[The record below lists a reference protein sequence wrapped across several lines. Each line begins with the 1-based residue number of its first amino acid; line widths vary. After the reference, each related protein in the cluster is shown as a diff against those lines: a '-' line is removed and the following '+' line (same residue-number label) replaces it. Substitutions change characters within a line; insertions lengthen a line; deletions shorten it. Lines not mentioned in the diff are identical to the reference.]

1 MSTYATVRAVYRW
14 VDRAI
19 VSRLP
24 GQTILRKGM
33 FHLARA
39 VFPGRIQARSAG
51 EFIGT
56 APGRRA
62 ISARLPAWARAE
74 VAALA
79 AFEPALS
86 ALVGEGAA
94 IEPYFIPW
102 DLDYVG
108 KRYAQVR
115 RQLAGSYACMV
126 LSGAG
131 ASAVD
136 MVMLAAMPR
145 PLAVVDVAGDAGLAA
160 LAAAA
165 GADYVALP
173 AEYLD
178 SNDHC
183 AVLARLVL
191 QVAPDEV
198 RLTPHP
204 LVQRCVQRHGLAM
217 ASVSSLVPAG
227 GSSVA
232 CESTPL
238 GDDQR

>member
-1 MSTYATVRAVYRW
+1 MSMYSLVRAVYRW
-14 VDRAI
+14 ADRVI

-24 GQTILRKGM
+24 GQIMLRKGM
-33 FHLARA
+33 FRLARA
-39 VFPGRIQARSAG
+39 AFPSRIQARSAG

-62 ISARLPAWARAE
+62 ISAQLPAWARAE

-79 AFEPALS
+79 EFEPALS
-86 ALVGEGAA
+86 ALVGERAA
-94 IEPYFIPW
+94 LEPYFIPW

-108 KRYAQVR
+108 KRYAEVR
-115 RQLAGSYACMV
+115 RQLAGPYACMV

-131 ASAVD
+131 AYSVD

-145 PLAVVDVAGDAGLAA
+145 PLAIVDVAGDAGLAA

-173 AEYLD
+173 AQHLD

-191 QVAPDEV
+191 QVAPGEV

-204 LVQRCVQRHGLAM
+204 LVQRCVQRHGRAM
-217 ASVSSLVPAG
+217 ASVSILLPAG
-227 GSSVA
+227 NSPMA
-232 CESTPL
+232 CESVPL
-238 GDDQR
+238 GGDQR